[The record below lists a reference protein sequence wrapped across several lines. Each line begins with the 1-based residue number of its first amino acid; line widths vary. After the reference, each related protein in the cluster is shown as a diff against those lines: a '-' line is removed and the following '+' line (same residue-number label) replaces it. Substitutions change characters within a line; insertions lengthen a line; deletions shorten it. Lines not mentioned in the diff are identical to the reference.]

1 MTSPGRRGTSKA
13 GQSDRRRSPRVAER
27 VPFAITEGRAAVQAE
42 SVNLSAAG
50 AYCTLERFIAP
61 MTKLQLDYELPD
73 PAGGGAGGNRR
84 IRIRCTGVVVRTEPV
99 VTSPEAGRYHI
110 AIFFTDLNERDR
122 SAIARFVGQRL
133 ARPSPS

>member
-1 MTSPGRRGTSKA
+1 M
-13 GQSDRRRSPRVAER
+13 GQSERRSTPRVAER
-27 VPFAITEGRAAVQAE
+27 VSFAITEGQVVLQAE
-42 SVNLSAAG
+42 SIDLSATG

-73 PAGGGAGGNRR
+73 GSRR
-84 IRIRCTGVVVRTEPV
+84 VRICCTGVVVRTEPV
-99 VTSPEAGRYHI
+99 VASPDKGRYHV

-122 SAIARFVGQRL
+122 SAIERFVHQRL